1 MHCLLWQETGIEVR
15 AQSAEYKTEF
25 MIHYTSV
32 CVSVRDTGQEIMK
45 PRPVLLV
52 YYAAVRLLL
61 ISITSPDSFSHHTP
75 VSLTTNYFVRVE
87 MNRRTV
93 FAGLQ
98 SDEGDDRK
106 GCFLSRQRRTG
117 CWCGTRARGTSPPP
131 RTPPIISHRVQSS
144 PAMASISCFLSRR
157 HGQVRERGSN
167 MQPQLEDGGWSG
179 ASRWVAAS
187 TFSGQE
193 ALLKNKAAL
202 CFWSYRSLLSE
213 GVKFWE
219 E

>member
-1 MHCLLWQETGIEVR
+1 MHCLLWRETGIEVR

-32 CVSVRDTGQEIMK
+32 CVSVRDTGREIMK
-45 PRPVLLV
+45 PLPVLLV

-106 GCFLSRQRRTG
+106 GCFLSRQRGRG
-117 CWCGTRARGTSPPP
+117 ADVEHGPEAHPRLPARRPLSP
-131 RTPPIISHRVQSS
+131 I
-144 PAMASISCFLSRR
+144 
-157 HGQVRERGSN
+157 GY
-167 MQPQLEDGGWSG
+167 
-179 ASRWVAAS
+179 
-187 TFSGQE
+187 
-193 ALLKNKAAL
+193 KAAPL
-202 CFWSYRSLLSE
+202 WRAFPASSRP
-213 GVKFWE
+213 GT
-219 E
+219 

>member
-1 MHCLLWQETGIEVR
+1 MHCLLWRETGIEVR

-32 CVSVRDTGQEIMK
+32 CVSVRDTGREIMK

-117 CWCGTRARGTSPPP
+117 CWCADVEHGPEAHPRLPARRSLSPIGYKAAPLWRAFPA
-131 RTPPIISHRVQSS
+131 SS
-144 PAMASISCFLSRR
+144 PGGTARYVNEAATCSHSWRT
-157 HGQVRERGSN
+157 
-167 MQPQLEDGGWSG
+167 EDGAERLAG
-179 ASRWVAAS
+179 SRPRHLV
-187 TFSGQE
+187 GR
-193 ALLKNKAAL
+193 KL
-202 CFWSYRSLLSE
+202 C
-213 GVKFWE
+213 
-219 E
+219 